1 MPNTRRPAAVVV
13 SIYAPCPVS
22 TRRPTPRADRSC
34 TVLTSGCGCG
44 RGDRPSKRRAR
55 RQSGSRAR
63 SCRTPGGR
71 RGRRTRS
78 RGKRGPRRRARPA
91 VRCAAGPATGSRP
104 PFRRGR
110 SRSAYRKRSF
120 GTDGR
125 GRRPARAAV
134 CRILCL
140 AYVKRVCQCR
150 APNAPAAPA
159 RSHDRYSWGTDR
171 AALKRWWSPI
181 TSPRRLQNPRPR
193 REVRCSTPAPPDSAG
208 WQLSLS
214 GAARPRRQSSR
225 PADRGGRVVVR

>member
-1 MPNTRRPAAVVV
+1 MSPATWVCGARVRDPDRSAARHRVPRR
-13 SIYAPCPVS
+13 
-22 TRRPTPRADRSC
+22 RGLLERADR
-34 TVLTSGCGCG
+34 T
-44 RGDRPSKRRAR
+44 
-55 RQSGSRAR
+55 
-63 SCRTPGGR
+63 
-71 RGRRTRS
+71 
-78 RGKRGPRRRARPA
+78 PRRRGADSHVGAGDQHPRVMF
-91 VRCAAGPATGSRP
+91 VRSRMRIRTAPSTVSSRP
-104 PFRRGR
+104 SNSNR
-110 SRSAYRKRSF
+110 SSMCRKRSF

-134 CRILCL
+134 CRIPCRILCL

-150 APNAPAAPA
+150 APNAQAAPA

-171 AALKRWWSPI
+171 AALKRWWPPI